1 MMFSKKNKV
10 HSYNSRNYD
19 LTNTKDFNEFYDLID
34 VINEFDFAIEK
45 MVVLYTM
52 DGKQKANL
60 HVETKEEVIEIWLR
74 KKGFEEA

>member
-1 MMFSKKNKV
+1 MFGKKNKV
-10 HSYNSRNYD
+10 HEYNSRNYD
-19 LTNTKDFNEFYDLID
+19 LTETHDFNEFYDLVD

-45 MVVLYTM
+45 MVILYTM

-60 HVETKEEVIEIWLR
+60 HVETKDETIEIWLR